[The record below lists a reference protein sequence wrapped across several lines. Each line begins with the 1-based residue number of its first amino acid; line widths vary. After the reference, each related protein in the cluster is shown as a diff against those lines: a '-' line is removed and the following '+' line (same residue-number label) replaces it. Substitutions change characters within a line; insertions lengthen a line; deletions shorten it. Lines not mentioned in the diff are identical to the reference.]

1 MKRFDPCAEAV
12 LAKKIDDKNG
22 INSQVEEMDMEKASL
37 VADAKERA
45 QEIEE
50 VKRQIIKLQKNK
62 NALMSQVDE
71 VSEDVQ
77 LANQEL
83 MRQQMALQ
91 ETRAKMVQE

>member
-1 MKRFDPCAEAV
+1 MKRPCDEAV

-50 VKRQIIKLQKNK
+50 VKRQIIKLQKDK
-62 NALMSQVDE
+62 IALMSQVDE

-91 ETRAKMVQE
+91 ETQAKMAQE